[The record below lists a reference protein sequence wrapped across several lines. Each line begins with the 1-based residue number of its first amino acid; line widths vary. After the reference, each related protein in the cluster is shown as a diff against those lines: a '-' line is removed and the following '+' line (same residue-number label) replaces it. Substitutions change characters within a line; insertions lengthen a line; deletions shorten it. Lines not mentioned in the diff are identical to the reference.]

1 MLSKVTVLGPNMAWR
16 REKGNISKVLFLC
29 TVKEYF
35 DKLLHRHAS
44 WYVRSSRCVM
54 DVDDF
59 IRRLLLS

>member
-1 MLSKVTVLGPNMAWR
+1 MFSEITALGPNMAWR
-16 REKGNISKVLFLC
+16 RGKGSISKVLFLC

-44 WYVRSSRCVM
+44 WCVRSSRCVM
-54 DVDDF
+54 DVGEF

>member
-1 MLSKVTVLGPNMAWR
+1 MLSEITTLGLNMAWR
-16 REKGNISKVLFLC
+16 RGKGNISKVLLLC
-29 TVKEYF
+29 TVEYF

-44 WYVRSSRCVM
+44 WCVRSSRCVM